1 MKNVQTKLIA
11 FCDYASISREN
22 KLSVMGIFDEVR
34 VTQLPGGIARAFF
47 VAVLAGE
54 PDASYQLTVT
64 GSIGKKIIFHPLQ
77 LNIQM
82 STNGQSNIVLDL
94 VNIGFPEE
102 GTYDFVIE
110 QNKKQVGSTNVKVIH
125 LKQTQEVKYTLP
137 N

>member
-1 MKNVQTKLIA
+1 MKNLQTKLIA

-34 VTQLPGGIARAFF
+34 VSQLPGGIARAFF
-47 VAVLAGE
+47 VAVVFGE

-64 GSIGKKIIFHPLQ
+64 GSVGKKVIFPP
-77 LNIQM
+77 IQM
-82 STNGQSNIVLDL
+82 SIQVSANGQANILLDL

-102 GTYDFVIE
+102 GKYDFVI
-110 QNKKQVGSTNVKVIH
+110 QHNKEKVGSISITVIH
-125 LKQTQEVKYTLP
+125 VKENKEVKYTLP

>member
-1 MKNVQTKLIA
+1 MKNLQPKMIT

-22 KLSVMGIFDEVR
+22 KLSIMGIFDEVR

-54 PDASYQLTVT
+54 PEASYQLTVT
-64 GSIGKKIIFHPLQ
+64 GSVGKKVVFPPIQINMQ
-77 LNIQM
+77 L
-82 STNGQSNIVLDL
+82 SPNGQSNIIVDL

-102 GTYDFVIE
+102 GTYDFVI
-110 QNKKQVGSTNVKVIH
+110 QHNKEKVGATSINVIH
-125 LKQTQEVKYTLP
+125 VKQNQEVKYKLP